1 MLKKIIQQ
9 KDNVPI
15 LIIHFILFF
24 IVGIIYCF
32 FNIESVEVAYFIISI
47 FIILKLICF
56 IYLSLRKKIIVKI
69 ANLTITVF
77 LGFIDFL
84 ILTELVLFLMD
95 HNNLNF
101 NISDLIYLI
110 IFIVPLIF
118 IMPMLEAYLMKS
130 TKPENILPIIIVAF
144 CEVILGT
151 ILYFIDP
158 KESAIIS
165 AFSALFIFL
174 LTPENLEVL
183 LNIKISKYRAQQI
196 SFIRSNL
203 IFLIPIMYIIAK
215 MIPISTCVNNPLDI
229 VQQLI
234 YRLFFLLVLWV
245 ITVFLI
251 YLPNNRQSIQKYL
264 GSPSNQVELN
274 GNWNMIIK
282 NKYTKKDIIV
292 RQSLL
297 NIDGRRLMYHK
308 TIFYLN
314 KKSEVLNDYE
324 EKVGKI
330 IKIDS
335 EQIILELDNKG
346 ERKSLR
352 NSKSYIKFI
361 KIGSKEYNNFK
372 QIYKKENAIFRNIK
386 ILDPI
391 TQKDIEVTK
400 FISYTDKN
408 YFIEANSKT
417 SDEYKLENDMLVGL
431 KSNEESLTYLD
442 TYESDTFY

>member
-9 KDNVPI
+9 KDNVTI

-24 IVGIIYCF
+24 IEGIIYCF
-32 FNIESVEVAYFIISI
+32 FDIKSEIVVYSIIFI

-56 IYLSLRKKIIVKI
+56 IYLSRRKKIIVKI
-69 ANLTITVF
+69 ANLVITVF
-77 LGFIDFL
+77 LGSIDFL
-84 ILTELVLFLMD
+84 FLIKLLLFLMD
-95 HNNLNF
+95 HNNLSFNF
-101 NISDLIYLI
+101 SDLIYIVLLI
-110 IFIVPLIF
+110 L

-130 TKPENILPIIIVAF
+130 TKPENIFPIIIVAF
-144 CEVILGT
+144 YEVILGT

-174 LTPENLEVL
+174 LTSENLEVL
-183 LNIKISKYRAQQI
+183 FNIKISKYRGQQI

-203 IFLIPIMYIIAK
+203 IFLIPTMYIIAK
-215 MIPISTCVNNPLDI
+215 LIPISTCVNNPLEI
-229 VQQLI
+229 VQQLV
-234 YRLFFLLVLWV
+234 YRLFILLAFWGF
-245 ITVFLI
+245 TVFLI
-251 YLPNNRQSIQKYL
+251 YSPNSRQSIQKYL
-264 GSPSNQVELN
+264 GSPSNLVELN

-314 KKSEVLNDYE
+314 KKLEVLNDYE
-324 EKVGKI
+324 EKIGKI

-335 EQIILELDNKG
+335 EHIILELDNKS

-372 QIYKKENAIFRNIK
+372 QKYEEKNAVFYNIK
-386 ILDPI
+386 TLDPI
-391 TQKDIEVTK
+391 TKKNIEVTIFLCYK
-400 FISYTDKN
+400 DTN
-408 YFIEANSKT
+408 NFIEANSKT
-417 SDEYKLENDMLVGL
+417 SDKCKVANDLLVELEGG
-431 KSNEESLTYLD
+431 KESLSRFNIYK
-442 TYESDTFY
+442 SDTFN